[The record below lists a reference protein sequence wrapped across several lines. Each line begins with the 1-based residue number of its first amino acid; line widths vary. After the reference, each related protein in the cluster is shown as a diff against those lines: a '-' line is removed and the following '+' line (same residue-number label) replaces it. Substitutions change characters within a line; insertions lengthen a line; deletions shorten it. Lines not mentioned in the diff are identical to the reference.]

1 MRCDEGTETARE
13 REGREADE
21 AREAEEAESD
31 ASDEDEEIRRADQRE
46 IARGL
51 RLGATVGGW
60 R

>member
-21 AREAEEAESD
+21 AREAMEREDDD
-31 ASDEDEEIRRADQRE
+31 ASDEDEAIWRADQRE
-46 IARGL
+46 IAMGL
-51 RLGATVGGW
+51 RGI